1 MVERCRIGRGLSLVA
16 ALLSWL
22 SAAAFAQQP
31 STFSVTIGHP
41 ALCLSQIEPGT
52 LYNYLRQH
60 FGEPVRKEQGAYWFQ
75 VTAQL
80 WEVPISEVF
89 VTDRSSDHVFVG
101 VVATVPPQALADAIL
116 RSSRTGVVFEKV
128 WPDWEFSPL
137 RAASGAQI
145 MFQGQFGKLFCRMHD
160 IEGLMLPRA
169 PHLPPRLPTVL
180 PPPSPAPLPLR

>member
-1 MVERCRIGRGLSLVA
+1 MVGRCRIGRGLSLVA

-160 IEGLMLPRA
+160 IEGLTLPRA